1 MVIKIFL
8 WLMTSLTII
17 ITLYLVL
24 IYIISKSFRS
34 YPCYLNIILSSI
46 IVINNI
52 LRIIGIGEVGTGK
65 CYFQAFTLAVTDKLF
80 FSSLSINAFLS
91 YIGVVYFQ
99 FYTNNIKCLF
109 IILNTIALFIS
120 ITFGLIF
127 ILIKDPVSYA
137 NVCYVDGNDYK
148 IMTDIITTFCL
159 YLLYLYCN
167 IKLLLYIIKVI
178 KELYETEKSA
188 KNFSRHFYRI
198 LFSIIITTLSFLVV
212 ILIIKDSLFLDDDL
226 IDLFYIIVCLIVDLF
241 YTFNKTVIRESYKL
255 FCKKRAENENNE
267 NLKKEN
273 DDDDNDN
280 EDDDKDK
287 NDKDDS
293 EYYMED

>member
-1 MVIKIFL
+1 MVIKILL
-8 WLMTSLTII
+8 WIMTSLTII
-17 ITLYLVL
+17 ITLYLVA

-52 LRIIGIGEVGTGK
+52 LRIIGIGEKGTKK

-80 FSSLSINAFLS
+80 FSFLSINAFLS
-91 YIGVVYFQ
+91 YIGVVYFH
-99 FYTNNIKCLF
+99 FYSKNIKSLF
-109 IILNTIALFIS
+109 IILNIIALFIGIS
-120 ITFGLIF
+120 FGLIF
-127 ILIKDPVSYA
+127 ILIEEPVSYS

-148 IMTDIITTFCL
+148 KLTDIITTFCL
-159 YLLYLYCN
+159 YILYLYCN

-178 KELYETEKSA
+178 KEFYEAEKNI
-188 KNFSRHFYRI
+188 KDFSHHFYRI

-212 ILIIKDSLFLDDDL
+212 ILIINDSLFLNDDL

-241 YTFNKTVIRESYKL
+241 YTFNKTVIRESYIL
-255 FCKKRAENENNE
+255 FCSKKAENGNKEE
-267 NLKKEN
+267 HEGEN
-273 DDDDNDN
+273 DIENEN

-287 NDKDDS
+287 NEDKDDS
-293 EYYMED
+293 DYYMED